1 MDKWREGTDAS
12 LSPKSYH
19 GLRHGVRES
28 FTSPGLC
35 FFGFV
40 LGGALL
46 ICAVCAPR
54 GAATSMHG
62 YVIRHSY
69 VGDDFFAHWSF
80 CDGPDP
86 THGTVDYATF
96 EEASGQGLISASFDR
111 VYIGVESTQV
121 LSGAQG
127 RKAVRLESN
136 EWFKDGLF
144 ILDLDHAPIA
154 CGAWPAF
161 WMYGEDSQHAWPRW
175 GEYDI
180 LEAVHNQTYATT
192 TLHTRSNCDQ
202 QSVDKDVD
210 FSGMAWAANQ
220 QGGPAKNCW
229 VHAPNEYENQG
240 CGQKQPEGS
249 WGTALNKAGGG
260 TWAAEW
266 DPDRRKI
273 RTWFFRRGQEPVD
286 LQRKEPNPD
295 TWGIPTSFFTLH
307 ANQCSPEHFKHMRLV
322 FDTTFCGD
330 YGEATFY
337 SSCPATG
344 MSCHDYVQKNP
355 HVFSEAYWS
364 IRTLDIYRRPNE
376 QPGVLSAPLGAYY
389 ERTKGADSFGSGWTF
404 TGLVLISL
412 GMTGFIGVCY
422 VMLNKAEGP
431 SFLDQ
436 EMQGCNTCM
445 DDVREG
451 IGEIELETT
460 VEQTRGWFSGVVENI
475 SEQVA
480 QLAGQR
486 RPEAA
491 YPQRLAQRADYQ
503 EAQQTPAT
511 GSQPTRSLHR
521 GTGSQDRLS
530 TVNSGSLVHQ
540 ASAVTWQAWNSVMGS
555 YQPAAGRTASTASVG
570 SYSGHGY
577 LRQGQGSPSV
587 GPRGWN
593 YQRPPNDHHV
603 SGGGW
608 QMAWFPQSPQSVGPR
623 PTNQTAT

>member
-1 MDKWREGTDAS
+1 MDKKLDWREGTDAS

-54 GAATSMHG
+54 GATSMHG

-69 VGDDFFAHWSF
+69 VGHDFFAHWSF
-80 CDGPDP
+80 YDGPDP

-192 TLHTRSNCDQ
+192 TLHTRANCDQ

-286 LQRKEPNPD
+286 LLRKEPNPD

-364 IRTLDIYRRPNE
+364 IRNLDIYRRPNE

-422 VMLNKAEGP
+422 VMLNKGEGP
-431 SFLDQ
+431 SILDQ

-491 YPQRLAQRADYQ
+491 YPQRLAQRAEHQ

-521 GTGSQDRLS
+521 GGSQDRMS
-530 TVNSGSLVHQ
+530 TMNSGSLVHQ
-540 ASAVTWQAWNSVMGS
+540 ASAVTWQAWNSVMGT
-555 YQPAAGRTASTASVG
+555 YQPVAGRTASTTSVG

-577 LRQGQGSPSV
+577 MRQGQGSPSV

-603 SGGGW
+603 SGGSW
-608 QMAWFPQSPQSVGPR
+608 QMAWFPQSVGPR
-623 PTNQTAT
+623 PSNQTAT